1 MERVEPDF
9 MLRTSLRKEHHHRYA
24 VAAQIAS
31 GAVVD
36 CACGIGYGSELLLAN
51 GRVSQYTGIDPEDS
65 AISYARERFAAP
77 NARFFKGTL
86 EKNRCKP
93 ASADTFV
100 MFETLEH
107 TVEPAIALAAVAK
120 VMKPDGVLVGSV
132 PSFEYEGLCESV
144 YGPNPFH
151 LQRFTAEA
159 LSTLLS
165 ERFEAV
171 ALFAAEF
178 VVGSL
183 FRPLGTGS
191 PPAAQLHDHDGAEQQ
206 VLGSL
211 LFLAG
216 SREAVERARERMAGQ
231 AQFHFAMAKTNLDAE
246 EVEPIRKALN
256 FAELSIQS
264 RDEAIASQGKM
275 LEDRWDILVNT
286 EAMVRSRDGTI
297 EALARQMD
305 QQGGAVESITAV
317 LSEQQGL
324 IQSLTDHGQKQ
335 QDMIANLFAANALK
349 DADHAA
355 LTARLS
361 DIQAQAIEAVAEAN
375 RVEDQLR
382 GQLKQQ
388 CDALE
393 ALEAKSSA
401 ELAAL
406 RQQLEQTRAEH
417 QHELER
423 RDAELAEAQ
432 AKTMAEAAKLRQALE
447 KKQAEYADLESALSE
462 SANQGR
468 QLKGKHNQA
477 LAAIAKANTEA
488 AAMRLQLE
496 HLQSEL
502 AAIRS
507 ALASREDIMIAQSRL
522 LVRRDIAKG
531 NRL

>member
-51 GRVSQYTGIDPEDS
+51 GRVTQYTGIDPEDS
-65 AISYARERFAAP
+65 AISYARERFAAQG
-77 NARFFKGTL
+77 ARFFKGTL

-151 LQRFTAEA
+151 LQRFTVEA

-183 FRPLGTGS
+183 FRPLDTGS
-191 PPAAQLHDHDGAEQQ
+191 SPAAQLHDRDGAEQP

-216 SREAVERARERMAGQ
+216 SREAVERAKERMAGQ

-335 QDMIANLFAANALK
+335 QDMIANLFAANAQK

-355 LTARLS
+355 LTARLA
-361 DIQAQAIEAVAEAN
+361 DIQAQAIAAAAEAN
-375 RVEDQLR
+375 RIEDQLR
-382 GQLKQQ
+382 GQLQQ
-388 CDALE
+388 TGEALE
-393 ALEAKSSA
+393 ALEAKS
-401 ELAAL
+401 
-406 RQQLEQTRAEH
+406 H
-417 QHELER
+417 
-423 RDAELAEAQ
+423 AELAEAQ
-432 AKTMAEAAKLRQALE
+432 AKAMAEVATLRQELE
-447 KKQAEYADLESALSE
+447 KKQAEYAVLESALSE
-462 SANQGR
+462 SANQGQ
-468 QLKGKHNQA
+468 QLKRKHHQA
-477 LAAIAKANTEA
+477 LAAIANANTEA

-502 AAIRS
+502 AAIRA

>member
-51 GRVSQYTGIDPEDS
+51 GRVSQYTGVDPEAS
-65 AISYARERFAAP
+65 AIGYARGRFAAP
-77 NARFFKGTL
+77 NARFLKGTL

-107 TVEPAIALAAVAK
+107 TVEPALALSAVAK
-120 VMKPDGVLVGSV
+120 VMKTDGVLVGSV
-132 PSFEYEGLCESV
+132 PSAEYEGLCESV
-144 YGPNPFH
+144 YGPNEFH
-151 LQRFTAEA
+151 LQRFTADA
-159 LSTLLS
+159 LSKLL
-165 ERFEAV
+165 FDQFQAV

-183 FRPLGTGS
+183 FRPLDAGS
-191 PPAAQLHDHDGAEQQ
+191 QPAAQLHDRNGAGQE
-206 VLGSL
+206 VLGSI

-216 SREAVERARERMAGQ
+216 SHEAVERAMERMVGQ
-231 AQFHFAMAKTNLDAE
+231 AQFHFAMAKTSLDAE

-264 RDEAIASQGKM
+264 RDEAIASQSKM

-297 EALARQMD
+297 EALARQID
-305 QQGGAVESITAV
+305 LRGGAVESITAV

-324 IQSLTDHGQKQ
+324 IQSLADHGQKQ
-335 QDMIANLFAANALK
+335 QDMIADLIAANAQK
-349 DADHAA
+349 DADNAS
-355 LTARLS
+355 LTEKLS
-361 DIQAQAIEAVAEAN
+361 DIQTQVVQAAAEAKQA
-375 RVEDQLR
+375 EDQLR
-382 GQLKQQ
+382 NKLKQHI
-388 CDALE
+388 DALE
-393 ALEAKSSA
+393 ALNAK
-401 ELAAL
+401 
-406 RQQLEQTRAEH
+406 
-417 QHELER
+417 
-423 RDAELAEAQ
+423 
-432 AKTMAEAAKLRQALE
+432 LE
-447 KKQAEYADLESALSE
+447 KKQAEFADLERALSA
-462 SANQGR
+462 SASEGR
-468 QLKGKHNQA
+468 LVKQKHDQA
-477 LAAIAKANTEA
+477 LVAISKANTEA
-488 AAMRLQLE
+488 AAMRLQIERLE
-496 HLQSEL
+496 SEL

-522 LVRRDIAKG
+522 LVRRSLAKG